1 MIRPPPFSS
10 RQVSF
15 KPRLNVYL
23 RFLGTVTHGQL
34 RCNLSVTQRPQK
46 REFFTKKN
54 LLDTGENFLSMRI
67 YMDLGKDMG
76 DQTVLPDDIGNTARK
91 TSAPSPIHF
100 AEDMGRIAEEREAEA
115 SVVSKSF
122 VVRNRIKAGPENLH
136 VALREGVIE
145 DEEPTPLGGSP
156 AGVGFGIKPQDHLF
170 AAEICQAYSG
180 TIVCRHCKIR
190 RL

>member
-1 MIRPPPFSS
+1 MRARIDLSKD
-10 RQVSF
+10 VGDDAV
-15 KPRLNVYL
+15 LINNV
-23 RFLGTVTHGQL
+23 
-34 RCNLSVTQRPQK
+34 
-46 REFFTKKN
+46 
-54 LLDTGENFLSMRI
+54 
-67 YMDLGKDMG
+67 
-76 DQTVLPDDIGNTARK
+76 GNPARK

-115 SVVSKSF
+115 NVISKSF

-170 AAEICQAYSG
+170 PAEIDQADG
-180 TIVCRHCKIR
+180 RAIVRRRRKIR

>member
-1 MIRPPPFSS
+1 MRARIDLSKD
-10 RQVSF
+10 VGDDAV
-15 KPRLNVYL
+15 LINNV
-23 RFLGTVTHGQL
+23 
-34 RCNLSVTQRPQK
+34 
-46 REFFTKKN
+46 
-54 LLDTGENFLSMRI
+54 
-67 YMDLGKDMG
+67 
-76 DQTVLPDDIGNTARK
+76 GNPARK

-100 AEDMGRIAEEREAEA
+100 AEDMGRITEEREAEA
-115 SVVSKSF
+115 NVISKSF

-156 AGVGFGIKPQDHLF
+156 AGVGFGIKPQDYLF
-170 AAEICQAYSG
+170 AVEICQAYSG